1 MITRPSNSNRECWR
15 VSGTRSARARAA
27 LCGRTILDPFRV
39 LSFVLFFRDTLVIT
53 TTGLPPPR
61 PHHLTA
67 THVLRIG
74 HGIGHSHSG
83 STHAFAPLRGVA
95 TRESSATSSRY
106 RTYEGVAPLA
116 PPRRAHYRR
125 RAGCLQP
132 ENSGP
137 FVLATAR
144 TLGCLRA
151 PAPLCGAPANQS
163 YPIDLTSRHHQ
174 PHARRLVHR
183 VLSDPPRNGLAVL
196 PKRKT
201 GLEVRGVRRCPW
213 LCTAPLGRRP
223 ARASCNRLSYAK
235 ADSCPPPCSR

>member
-1 MITRPSNSNRECWR
+1 MIHFVTPVWTYFGAVFFPTPVGTPGGKPLRLTAR
-15 VSGTRSARARAA
+15 VKIARARPDRFWPAE
-27 LCGRTILDPFRV
+27 P
-39 LSFVLFFRDTLVIT
+39 FFRDTLVIT

-67 THVLRIG
+67 THVLR
-74 HGIGHSHSG
+74 IGHSHSG

-137 FVLATAR
+137 FVLATA
-144 TLGCLRA
+144 
-151 PAPLCGAPANQS
+151 PIISPCGPGFS
-163 YPIDLTSRHHQ
+163 L
-174 PHARRLVHR
+174 
-183 VLSDPPRNGLAVL
+183 
-196 PKRKT
+196 
-201 GLEVRGVRRCPW
+201 
-213 LCTAPLGRRP
+213 
-223 ARASCNRLSYAK
+223 
-235 ADSCPPPCSR
+235 